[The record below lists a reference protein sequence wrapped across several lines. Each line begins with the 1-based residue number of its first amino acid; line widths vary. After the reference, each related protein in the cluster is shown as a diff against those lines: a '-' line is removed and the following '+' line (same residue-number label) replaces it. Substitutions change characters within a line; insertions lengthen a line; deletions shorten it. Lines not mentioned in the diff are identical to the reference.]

1 MSSAAADIV
10 STAAKLSALRPRG
23 GHRTLAERAFATL
36 HEAIVTGVLA
46 PGERL
51 PIEELAEVL
60 EMSPMPIREA
70 LRLLDSVGLV
80 ENVPHRGA
88 RVTELSIDDL
98 REVYEARL
106 ALEPLA
112 VRHAAENFTDAD
124 AALAKER
131 LEAHVKAYRQR
142 EVRLI
147 WSTHTAFH
155 FALYD
160 AAHSRWM
167 SRLIHPLW
175 ETSER
180 YRFAM
185 LPVRV
190 NLDQR
195 RLEHERILQAC
206 IEHKP
211 AVAALELH
219 NHLARTANLVAAQMG
234 GGELFELLPAPAE
247 PAAIA

>member
-1 MSSAAADIV
+1 MRAAE
-10 STAAKLSALRPRG
+10 KLSALRPGG

-51 PIEELAEVL
+51 PIEELADVL

-80 ENVPHRGA
+80 ENIPHRGA

-106 ALEPLA
+106 SLEPLA
-112 VRHAAENFTDAD
+112 VRHAAENFTKENAER
-124 AALAKER
+124 ATEALA
-131 LEAHVKAYRQR
+131 AHVKAYKQR
-142 EVRLI
+142 DPGLV

-160 AAHSRWM
+160 AANSRWM

-185 LPVRV
+185 LPVRQ
-190 NLDQR
+190 NLDKR

-206 IEHKP
+206 IDHDP
-211 AVAALELH
+211 DVAVRELH
-219 NHLARTANLVAAQMG
+219 NHLARTANLIANQMHG
-234 GGELFELLPAPAE
+234 DDLFELLPTEAE
-247 PAAIA
+247 TALAS